1 MRLVRHGGSTSA
13 DDRSALCAM
22 NVPQAFRL
30 RSLLAALDGANGT
43 PDPDALECWLQTFR
57 PTESELRPFVRFGR
71 DKYRRNL
78 VCRRKH
84 YEVLVL
90 CWSPGQ
96 HSPIHDHHGSHCAV
110 AVLSGEATEVRF
122 VRTADERLRAHSIQT
137 LPTGAVTASI
147 DDDLHVVANWAPS
160 HCDLVTLHVYS
171 PPLTHMRVYGDD
183 LVEPVPVKNL
193 VRLDSPRVPDHSRPM
208 FTEFARGVCE
218 A

>member
-1 MRLVRHGGSTSA
+1 MRLMRDGGTTSA
-13 DDRSALCAM
+13 DGRSALCAM
-22 NVPQAFRL
+22 NVPQAFTL
-30 RSLLAALDGANGT
+30 RSLLAALDESNGT
-43 PDPDALECWLQTFR
+43 PDPEVLERWLQTFH

-78 VCRRKH
+78 VSRREH

-160 HCDLVTLHVYS
+160 HRNLITLHVYS

-183 LVEPVPVKNL
+183 LVDPVPIDDL
-193 VRLDSPRVPDHSRPM
+193 IRLRSPRVLDHSRPM
-208 FTEFARGVCE
+208 LTEFTRGVCE